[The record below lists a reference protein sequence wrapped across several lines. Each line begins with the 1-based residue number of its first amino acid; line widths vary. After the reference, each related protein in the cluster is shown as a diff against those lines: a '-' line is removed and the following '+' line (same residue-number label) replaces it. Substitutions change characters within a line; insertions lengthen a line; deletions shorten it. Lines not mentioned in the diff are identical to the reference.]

1 MAHRSERLHAPLFT
15 PLTLVLAVI
24 VAAAAWFVY
33 QRFQLGLGAIA
44 NINAGYPWGIWV
56 VVDVVIGSALGCGGF
71 AMALLI
77 YLFNRGELS
86 PLMRPA
92 LLGGLFGYTLA
103 GAAVLFDLGRWW
115 QFYNILTPWH
125 WNLNS
130 VMLEIALCVFTYVI
144 VLWLEFSPAFFE
156 RFGWKG
162 LRRFVENWMWVLIA
176 LGVVLP
182 FMHQSSLGSALI
194 VLGHKLD
201 PLYNTAFLP
210 LLFVTSA
217 LAMGYGVVMAEAT
230 VVSHSFRRRS
240 ERALLMRI
248 APVLGWLLVGW
259 VVFRLGEV
267 AYRGALGGVLVYSG
281 ASVTLW
287 LETLLSLFAAWVCL
301 SRARADERWLFLA
314 GVAVLLF
321 GSVYR
326 VGAYLVAYHPVGNYS
341 YFPSVPELVV
351 TIGVIALEVLAY
363 LVFVKMFPVLGAHD
377 VPHPARK

>member
-1 MAHRSERLHAPLFT
+1 MASRFERLHAPLIT

-24 VAAAAWFVY
+24 AAAAAWFIY
-33 QRFQLGLGAIA
+33 LRFQLGLGAIA

-77 YLFNRGELS
+77 YIFNRGELS

-92 LLGGLFGYTLA
+92 LLGGLFGYSLA

-130 VMLEIALCVFTYVI
+130 VMLEIALCVFVYVV
-144 VLWLEFSPAFFE
+144 VLWLEFSPALFE

-162 LRRFVENWMWVLIA
+162 LRQFAENWMWLLIA

-182 FMHQSSLGSALI
+182 FMHQSSLGSALV

-217 LAMGYGVVMAEAT
+217 IAMGFGVVVVEAT
-230 VVSHSFRRRS
+230 VVSHSFRRAS
-240 ERALLMRI
+240 EHALLVQVAAVM
-248 APVLGWLLVGW
+248 AWLLIGW
-259 VVFRLGEV
+259 TLFRWGEV
-267 AYRGALGGVLVYSG
+267 AYRGALGGVLAWSG
-281 ASVTLW
+281 ATVSLW
-287 LETLLSLFAAWVCL
+287 LETLLALFAAWVCL
-301 SRARADERWLFLA
+301 SGARNDARWLFMA

-326 VGAYLVAYHPVGNYS
+326 VASYLVAYHPVGNYS
-341 YFPSVPELVV
+341 YFPSFPELVI
-351 TIGVIALEVLAY
+351 TIGVIAFEVLAY
-363 LVFVKMFPVLGAHD
+363 LVFVKVFPVLGAHGAA
-377 VPHPARK
+377 HPARK